1 MRRKYNE
8 EIMKDVPLR
17 YRVLLVED
25 DDRLAQLIRE
35 YLDSYEFSV
44 TVVRRGD
51 LAVATAREHQPA
63 LVILDLMLPHLDG
76 MEVCR
81 RIRAFSNVP
90 VLILTAR
97 ADAYDQIAGL
107 ETGAD
112 DYVTK
117 PIEPRVL
124 VARARALLR
133 RAQPGS
139 VAEVQTSQTL
149 SFGQLT
155 ISPPNR
161 TVAWRGEL
169 VDLKTAEFNL
179 LLILARA
186 AGTVLSRDD
195 ILKQL
200 RGIEFDGLDRSVD
213 SGISK
218 LRRRFEDDSSEPH
231 RIKTIWGRGYLFSPS
246 AWDD

>member
-1 MRRKYNE
+1 MNE
-8 EIMKDVPLR
+8 VPLK
-17 YRVLLVED
+17 YRVLLIED
-25 DDRLAQLIRE
+25 DDRLAQLVRE
-35 YLDSYEFSV
+35 YLDGYEFAV

-51 LAVATAREHQPA
+51 LAVAAVREHQPA
-63 LVILDLMLPHLDG
+63 LVILDLMLPNLDG

-81 RIRAFSNVP
+81 RIRAFTNVP

-97 ADAYDQIAGL
+97 ADVYDQVAGL

-133 RAQPGS
+133 RAQPAAAEAPA
-139 VAEVQTSQTL
+139 VAPDALV
-149 SFGQLT
+149 FGELT

-161 TVAWRGEL
+161 TVTWRGEP
-169 VDLKTAEFNL
+169 VELKTAEFNL

-218 LRRRFEDDSSEPH
+218 LRRRFEDASSEP
-231 RIKTIWGRGYLFSPS
+231 
-246 AWDD
+246 

>member
-1 MRRKYNE
+1 MN
-8 EIMKDVPLR
+8 DNPLKH
-17 YRVLLVED
+17 RVLLIED
-25 DDRLAQLIRE
+25 DDRLARLVRE
-35 YLDSYEFSV
+35 YLDGYEFEV

-51 LAVATAREHQPA
+51 LAVAAIREHRPA

-81 RIRAFSNVP
+81 RMRAFTNVP

-97 ADAYDQIAGL
+97 ADVYDQIAGL
-107 ETGAD
+107 EIGAD

-133 RAQPGS
+133 RAQPAAS
-139 VAEVQTSQTL
+139 ESHADTPAHELV
-149 SFGQLT
+149 FGELA
-155 ISPPNR
+155 ISAPNR
-161 TVAWRGEL
+161 TVTWRGEL
-169 VDLKTAEFNL
+169 VDLKTTEFNL
-179 LLILARA
+179 LLILARS
-186 AGTVLSRDD
+186 AGTVLSRDA

-200 RGIEFDGLDRSVD
+200 RGIEFDGIDRSVD

-218 LRRRFEDDSSEPH
+218 LRRRFEDASSEPQ

>member
-1 MRRKYNE
+1 
-8 EIMKDVPLR
+8 MKNDNPLK
-17 YRVLLVED
+17 YRVLLIED
-25 DDRLAQLIRE
+25 DDRLAQLVRE
-35 YLDSYEFSV
+35 YLDGYEFAV

-51 LAVATAREHQPA
+51 LAVAAVREHQPA
-63 LVILDLMLPHLDG
+63 LVILDLMLPNLDG

-81 RIRAFSNVP
+81 RIRAFTNIP

-97 ADAYDQIAGL
+97 ADVYDQVAGL

-133 RAQPGS
+133 RAQPAAPEPAA
-139 VAEVQTSQTL
+139 AEPQALV
-149 SFGQLT
+149 FGELT

-161 TVAWRGEL
+161 TVTWRGEP
-169 VDLKTAEFNL
+169 VDLKTTEFNL

-195 ILKQL
+195 ILRQL

-213 SGISK
+213 SGV
-218 LRRRFEDDSSEPH
+218 R
-231 RIKTIWGRGYLFSPS
+231 
-246 AWDD
+246 

>member
-1 MRRKYNE
+1 MN
-8 EIMKDVPLR
+8 DNPLKH
-17 YRVLLVED
+17 RVLLIED
-25 DDRLAQLIRE
+25 DDRLARLVRE
-35 YLDSYEFSV
+35 YLDGYEFEV

-51 LAVATAREHQPA
+51 LAVAAVREHRPA

-81 RIRAFSNVP
+81 RMRAFTNVP

-97 ADAYDQIAGL
+97 ADVYDQVAGL
-107 ETGAD
+107 EIGAD

-133 RAQPGS
+133 RAQPAAS
-139 VAEVQTSQTL
+139 EPHTDTPAHELV
-149 SFGQLT
+149 FGELA
-155 ISPPNR
+155 ISAPNR
-161 TVAWRGEL
+161 TVTWRGEL
-169 VDLKTAEFNL
+169 VDLKTTEFNL
-179 LLILARA
+179 LLILARS
-186 AGTVLSRDD
+186 AGTVLSRDA

-200 RGIEFDGLDRSVD
+200 RGIEFDGIDRSVD

-218 LRRRFEDDSSEPH
+218 LRRRFEDASSEPQ

>member
-1 MRRKYNE
+1 MDGTPLKYT
-8 EIMKDVPLR
+8 
-17 YRVLLVED
+17 VLLIED
-25 DDRLAQLIRE
+25 DDRLAQLIAE
-35 YLDSYEFSV
+35 YLGGYEFAV
-44 TVVRRGD
+44 TIVRRGD
-51 LAVATAREHQPA
+51 LAVAAMHEHRPA
-63 LVILDLMLPHLDG
+63 LVILDLMLPNMDG

-81 RIRAFSNVP
+81 RIRAFSGVP

-97 ADAYDQIAGL
+97 VDVFDQIAGL

-112 DYVTK
+112 DYVIK

-133 RAQPGS
+133 RAPREPLPTPAAG
-139 VAEVQTSQTL
+139 ETL
-149 SFGQLT
+149 VFGELQ

-161 TVAWRGEL
+161 TVTWRGQV

-200 RGIEFDGLDRSVD
+200 RGIEFDGIDRTVD
-213 SGISK
+213 SGISR
-218 LRRRFEDDSSEPH
+218 LRRRFEDASPEPH

-246 AWDD
+246 AWEE

>member
-1 MRRKYNE
+1 MN
-8 EIMKDVPLR
+8 DNPLKH
-17 YRVLLVED
+17 RVLLIED
-25 DDRLAQLIRE
+25 DDRLARLVRE
-35 YLDSYEFSV
+35 YLDGYEFEV

-51 LAVATAREHQPA
+51 LAVAAVREHRPA

-81 RIRAFSNVP
+81 RMRAFTNVP

-97 ADAYDQIAGL
+97 ADVYDQVAGL
-107 ETGAD
+107 EIGAD

-133 RAQPGS
+133 RAQP
-139 VAEVQTSQTL
+139 ATSDPHADTTAHEL
-149 SFGQLT
+149 VFGELA
-155 ISPPNR
+155 ISSPNR
-161 TVAWRGEL
+161 TVTWRGQL
-169 VDLKTAEFNL
+169 VDLKTTEFNL

-186 AGTVLSRDD
+186 AGTVLSRDA

-200 RGIEFDGLDRSVD
+200 RGIEFDGIDRSVD

-218 LRRRFEDDSSEPH
+218 LRRRFEDASSEPQ

>member
-1 MRRKYNE
+1 MNE
-8 EIMKDVPLR
+8 VPLK
-17 YRVLLVED
+17 YRVLLIED
-25 DDRLAQLIRE
+25 DDRLAQLVRE
-35 YLDSYEFSV
+35 YLDGYEFAV

-51 LAVATAREHQPA
+51 LAVAAVREHQPA
-63 LVILDLMLPHLDG
+63 LVILDLMLPNLDG

-81 RIRAFSNVP
+81 RIRAFTNVP

-97 ADAYDQIAGL
+97 ADVYDQVAGL

-124 VARARALLR
+124 V
-133 RAQPGS
+133 
-139 VAEVQTSQTL
+139 
-149 SFGQLT
+149 FGELT

-161 TVAWRGEL
+161 TVTWRGEP
-169 VDLKTAEFNL
+169 VELKTAEFNL

-218 LRRRFEDDSSEPH
+218 LRRRFEDASSEPH
-231 RIKTIWGRGYLFSPS
+231 KIKTIWGRGYLFSPS
-246 AWDD
+246 AWDE

>member
-1 MRRKYNE
+1 MN
-8 EIMKDVPLR
+8 DNPLKH
-17 YRVLLVED
+17 RVLLIED
-25 DDRLAQLIRE
+25 DDRLARLVRE
-35 YLDSYEFSV
+35 YLDCYEFEV

-51 LAVATAREHQPA
+51 LAVAAIREHRPA

-81 RIRAFSNVP
+81 RMRAFTNVP

-97 ADAYDQIAGL
+97 ADVYDQIAGL
-107 ETGAD
+107 EIGAD

-133 RAQPGS
+133 RAQPAAS
-139 VAEVQTSQTL
+139 EPHADTPAHELV
-149 SFGQLT
+149 FGELA
-155 ISPPNR
+155 ISAPNR
-161 TVAWRGEL
+161 TVTWRGEL
-169 VDLKTAEFNL
+169 VDLKTTEFNL
-179 LLILARA
+179 LLILARS
-186 AGTVLSRDD
+186 AGTVLSRDA

-200 RGIEFDGLDRSVD
+200 RGIEFDGIDRSVD

-218 LRRRFEDDSSEPH
+218 LRRRFEDASSEPQ